1 MIDIYYNGQTV
12 KKGAYTD
19 AQGVKRNLGYW
30 TCEDMHIGSQ
40 PVAPTCW
47 VALQLMVYYRYL
59 PTSSKK
65 ARGITTKTAEKVE
78 QKPTTADKTV
88 EVEVDI

>member
-1 MIDIYYNGQTV
+1 
-12 KKGAYTD
+12 
-19 AQGVKRNLGYW
+19 
-30 TCEDMHIGSQ
+30 MHVGSQ
-40 PVAPTCW
+40 PITPTCW

-65 ARGITTKTAEKVE
+65 ARGITGQKPAPE
-78 QKPTTADKTV
+78 QKKAAPATV